1 MSTPRS
7 KAARCGRAS
16 ACEARGP
23 VFGISFAKIIV
34 LVAVIAIVWFGFKY
48 LQRFQAMGGTS
59 QPAAPKRAA
68 SGQPREAVEPA
79 TQDMIACRV
88 CGTYVAANTKKSCG
102 RADCVYGR

>member
-1 MSTPRS
+1 M
-7 KAARCGRAS
+7 
-16 ACEARGP
+16 
-23 VFGISFAKIIV
+23 FGISFAKIIV

-79 TQDMIACRV
+79 THDMVACRV
-88 CGTYVAANTKKSCG
+88 CGTYVPERGAARCE
-102 RADCVYGR
+102 RADCPF